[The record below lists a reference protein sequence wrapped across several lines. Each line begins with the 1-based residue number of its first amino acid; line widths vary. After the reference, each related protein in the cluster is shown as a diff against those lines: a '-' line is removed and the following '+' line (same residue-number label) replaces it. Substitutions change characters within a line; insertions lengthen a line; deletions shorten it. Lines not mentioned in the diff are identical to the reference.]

1 MELYQYIYCSN
12 AYTEIFIKVRHRTYL
27 RVV

>member
-12 AYTEIFIKVRHRTYL
+12 DYNEIFIKVRHRTYL